1 MTESTEAGTEPALL
15 FEKANGIATFRL
27 NRPASR
33 NALTTG
39 MFLDMERL
47 LIDVESDDEVRVVV
61 ITGTGRGFSSGADLK
76 PESDAERRRTRKA
89 SFPGDQGGDI
99 LDRGN
104 RCMLRLHRLPKPV
117 LGSINGDA
125 VGIGCSL
132 ALATDLRIASDTAR
146 LGVVFSRRGLGPD
159 GGASYFLRNLV
170 GPAKALELLY
180 LGDLIDASEALQM
193 GLVNRVVPEGELEK
207 ATFELAE
214 RLASGAPLAY
224 RAAKAAV
231 YEGADLSLES
241 VLDLEARNQKI
252 VGRSRDV
259 REGIKAFLEKRKPE
273 FRGE

>member
-1 MTESTEAGTEPALL
+1 MTESTKAATEPALL
-15 FEKANGIATFRL
+15 FEKSKGVATFTL
-27 NRPASR
+27 NRPTSR

-47 LIDVESDDEVRVVV
+47 LIDVETDDAVRVVV

-76 PESDAERRRTRKA
+76 PESDTERERTRKS

-117 LGSINGDA
+117 IGSINGDA

-146 LGVVFSRRGLGPD
+146 LGLVFSRRGLGPD

-193 GLVNRVVPEGELEK
+193 GLVNRVVAEGELEK

-231 YEGADLSLES
+231 YEGAHLPLES

>member
-76 PESDAERRRTRKA
+76 PESDAERERTRKS

-117 LGSINGDA
+117 IGSINGDA

-159 GGASYFLRNLV
+159 GGASYFLRTLV

>member
-15 FEKANGIATFRL
+15 FEKANGIATFTM

-39 MFLDMERL
+39 MFLDMERH
-47 LIDVESDDEVRVVV
+47 LIEIEADDALRVVV

-76 PESDAERRRTRKA
+76 PESDAERERTRKS

-117 LGSINGDA
+117 IGSINGDA

-259 REGIKAFLEKRKPE
+259 REGINAFLEKRKPE

>member
-1 MTESTEAGTEPALL
+1 MTKSTEAGTEPALL
-15 FEKANGIATFRL
+15 FEKANGVATFTL

-39 MFLDMERL
+39 MFLDLERL
-47 LIDVESDDEVRVVV
+47 LIEIEADDSVRVVV
-61 ITGTGRGFSSGADLK
+61 ITGTGRGFSSGADLN
-76 PESDAERRRTRKA
+76 PESDAERERTRKS

-117 LGSINGDA
+117 IGSINGDA

-132 ALATDLRIASDTAR
+132 ALATDLRIASDAAR

-180 LGDLIDASEALQM
+180 LGDLIDASEALRI
-193 GLVNRVVPEGELEK
+193 GLVNRVVSEGELEK

-231 YEGADLSLES
+231 YQGADLSLES
-241 VLDLEARNQKI
+241 VLDLEARNQEV

-259 REGIKAFLEKRKPE
+259 REGIRAFLEKRKPE

>member
-1 MTESTEAGTEPALL
+1 M
-15 FEKANGIATFRL
+15 

-76 PESDAERRRTRKA
+76 PESDAERERTRKS

-117 LGSINGDA
+117 IGSINGDA

-159 GGASYFLRNLV
+159 GGASYFLRTLV

>member
-15 FEKANGIATFRL
+15 FEKANGVATFTM

-47 LIDVESDDEVRVVV
+47 LIDVEADDEVRVVV
-61 ITGTGRGFSSGADLK
+61 ITGTGRGFSAGADLK
-76 PESDAERRRTRKA
+76 PESDAERRRTRKP

-117 LGSINGDA
+117 IGSINGDA

-132 ALATDLRIASDTAR
+132 ALATDLRIASATAR

-159 GGASYFLRNLV
+159 GGASYFLRHLV

-180 LGDLIDASEALQM
+180 LGDLIDASEAQRL
-193 GLVNRVVPEGELEK
+193 GLVNQVVPEGELET

-224 RAAKAAV
+224 GAAKAAV
-231 YEGADLSLES
+231 YEGTNLPLES
-241 VLDLEARNQKI
+241 VLDLEARNQKV

-259 REGIKAFLEKRKPE
+259 REGIDAFLEKRKPE

>member
-1 MTESTEAGTEPALL
+1 MPIPGGSIYTTSKYAVVGMSEVMKTDLARYDIGVSVLCPGGVITNVG
-15 FEKANGIATFRL
+15 KSGR
-27 NRPASR
+27 NRPADLR
-33 NALTTG
+33 RETDNT
-39 MFLDMERL
+39 RL
-47 LIDVESDDEVRVVV
+47 NLGKLSETVMD
-61 ITGTGRGFSSGADLK
+61 
-76 PESDAERRRTRKA
+76 
-89 SFPGDQGGDI
+89 DI

-117 LGSINGDA
+117 IGSINGDA

-132 ALATDLRIASDTAR
+132 ALATDLRIAADTAR

-180 LGDLIDASEALQM
+180 LGDLIDASEALRI

-231 YEGADLSLES
+231 NEGAGLPLES
-241 VLDLEARNQKI
+241 VLDLEAHNQKV
-252 VGRSRDV
+252 VGRSRDI
-259 REGIKAFLEKRKPE
+259 REGIRAFLEKRKPE